1 MSTSSIDTDY
11 LVVGAGA
18 TAMAFVDTLL
28 SESDA
33 RIVMVDRHHRPGG
46 HWNDA
51 YPFVRLHQ
59 PSAYYGVPSR
69 ELSAWTHD
77 QVGLNAGLMS
87 LASGTEVL
95 SHFEQVMEQRFL
107 PSGRVRWC
115 PMSEHS
121 LGADG
126 RHQLRSLTSGHT
138 QQVRVRR
145 KWVDATLARTEVPA
159 THPPRYAVAP
169 GVACVALNQL
179 PRMPRPHRAY
189 CVIGS
194 GKTGID
200 AVLWLLQNGVP
211 PERLRWIMPND
222 AWWLDRAN
230 SQPGADH
237 FERSLAATTAEFD
250 AIAEAGSV
258 SELFERL
265 EARGLLLRIDP
276 AVTPSRYRCAIVSQ
290 AELAQLRRV
299 HDIVRLGHLRAI
311 EPARL
316 VLDHGVCAA
325 EPDTLYVNCSA
336 GAIQPPPAV
345 PVFDRDHI
353 NLLMVR
359 WCQPLFSAA
368 VIAWVESHRDSE
380 AEQNALCTVVP
391 SPERPTDWL
400 RMWQVTLAN
409 ATRWRQDDALHAW
422 LSQCRLNSSVA
433 MTRGLDLKDPAHKA
447 LIKHSAVRAAAA
459 AARLP
464 ELLAT
469 LA

>member
-1 MSTSSIDTDY
+1 MNTASIETDY

-33 RIVMVDRHHRPGG
+33 SVLMVDRHHRPGG

-59 PSAYYGVPSR
+59 PSAYYGVASR
-69 ELSAWTHD
+69 ELSPWTRD
-77 QVGLNAGLMS
+77 QTGLNAGLMS
-87 LASGTEVL
+87 LASGAEVL

-121 LGADG
+121 TSADG
-126 RHQLRSLTSGHT
+126 SHQLRSLISGHT

-179 PRMPRPHRAY
+179 PQIQRPHAAY
-189 CVIGS
+189 CVVGS

-211 PERLRWIMPND
+211 PERVRWIMPHD

-230 SQPGADH
+230 SQPGAEN
-237 FERSLAATTAEFD
+237 FERSMAAATAEFD
-250 AIAEAGSV
+250 AITEARSV
-258 SELFERL
+258 PDLFERL
-265 EARGLLLRIDP
+265 EASGALLRIDP
-276 AVTPSRYRCAIVSQ
+276 AVTPSRYRCATVSQ

-299 HDIVRLGHLRAI
+299 QDIVRLGHLKAI
-311 EPARL
+311 EPTRL
-316 VLDHGVCAA
+316 VLEHGVCTAD
-325 EPDTLYVNCSA
+325 PDTLYVNCSA
-336 GAIQPPPAV
+336 GAIQHPPAV
-345 PVFDRDHI
+345 PVFERDHI

-368 VIAWVESHRDSE
+368 VIAWVESHVGDE
-380 AEQNALCTVVP
+380 AEQNALCAVVP
-391 SPERPTDWL
+391 CPERPTDWL

-409 ATRWRQDDALHAW
+409 AGRWRQNGALHTW
-422 LSQCRLNSSVA
+422 LSQCRLNSGVA
-433 MTRGLDLKDPAHKA
+433 MTRGLDLTDPANKA
-447 LIKHSAVRAAAA
+447 LLKHNAIRGGAA
-459 AARLP
+459 AARIP
-464 ELLAT
+464 ELLAA